1 MLKSVAVIVMLFLMA
16 GPMILSALQG
26 SKFGFSLL
34 LVQVAAVLVLNIIYY
49 FSMLFFLPKETI
61 KELREFE

>member
-34 LVQVAAVLVLNIIYY
+34 LVQVAAVFVLNIIYY
-49 FSMLFFLPKETI
+49 LSMLFFLPKETI

>member
-1 MLKSVAVIVMLFLMA
+1 MA

-49 FSMLFFLPKETI
+49 LSMLFFLPKETI

>member
-49 FSMLFFLPKETI
+49 LSMLFFLPKETI